1 MRVTATVG
9 AMNGSLW
16 VAVLGVVLA
25 CLSLGWQAATYVLT
39 GGRVKVTLLL
49 GAMGNGGMVTGSPD
63 KLKHGWFDRVAE
75 QGYRSPVVAVK
86 VANVGRQ
93 PVTVAQWSVVCPL
106 AGSVTPVGNSIGPA
120 LPHRLEVGES
130 ATWAVDM
137 HNVHTFMEATR
148 KVLAEGRRVVAFG
161 QVELGDGRTKRSAET
176 MR

>member
-1 MRVTATVG
+1 MA
-9 AMNGSLW
+9 GSLW
-16 VAVLGVVLA
+16 VAILAVVLA

-39 GGRVKVTLLL
+39 GGRVKVTLLV

-63 KLKHGWFDRVAE
+63 KLKPGWFDGVAE

-93 PVTVAQWSVVCPL
+93 PVTVTRWSVVCPL
-106 AGSVTPVGNSIGPA
+106 AGSLTPVANSIGPP

-137 HNVHTFMEATR
+137 HSVHTFMEATR
-148 KVLAEGRRVVAFG
+148 KVVARGRQVVAFG
-161 QVELGDGRTKRSAET
+161 QVELGDGRTKKSSEKLR
-176 MR
+176 